1 MESGTALEALPP
13 GRIYGMRVTQPC
25 PSPGPEPDSAH
36 DDPTVSTHSY
46 LTFSYILQYNLLF
59 RVPL

>member
-46 LTFSYILQYNLLF
+46 PAFVHIYHNI
-59 RVPL
+59 